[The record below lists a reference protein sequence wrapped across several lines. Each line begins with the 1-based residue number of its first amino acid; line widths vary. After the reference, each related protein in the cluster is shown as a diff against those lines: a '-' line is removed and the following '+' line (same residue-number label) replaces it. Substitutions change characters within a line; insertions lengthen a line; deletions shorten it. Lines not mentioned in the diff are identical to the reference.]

1 MAKVEADEVASRGW
15 HIAEGVDSRN
25 ARPTHRN
32 KIPYASWSRGKLFT
46 PMPSIRGTTKG
57 FHSMSMSGN
66 QLIAFLSPTIGLIF
80 TAFLLPLW
88 LNNRSRS
95 YIPYFVVAFVLYTL
109 ATSSQLFLV
118 PGDTG
123 RTAPITSIFYL
134 SCIVLLTEGCLKR
147 RNRDTSYRL
156 TAAICGVS
164 LIGVCY
170 YYFADRNLITRIYI
184 LSVGCGLLF
193 AIAAYRLRPSRD
205 SCLVDKAIFWIFL
218 LMSAQIFLR
227 PLLIGRP
234 GDANIDP
241 DAFRTSPF
249 WLALQFSL
257 VVSAVVMG
265 LTLLGAIFT
274 EITADLKQQSTIDA
288 LTCVY
293 NRRGFDEEASRAIKT
308 GGSNPISLV
317 VCDIDHFKAINDTQG
332 HPRGDRVL
340 KELALLLS
348 AQTRESDLVGRIG
361 GEEFAV
367 LLRGCTPQEAVS
379 YSERVRGLFEETGS
393 SALRGSSTITASFG
407 IADHISGETLRELMS
422 RADQQLYAAKRSGRN
437 RVCAEGNG
445 IEYRASA

>member
-227 PLLIGRP
+227 PPADRQARRREYRSGCLPHLP
-234 GDANIDP
+234 V
-241 DAFRTSPF
+241 
-249 WLALQFSL
+249 L
-257 VVSAVVMG
+257 V
-265 LTLLGAIFT
+265 GA
-274 EITADLKQQSTIDA
+274 
-288 LTCVY
+288 
-293 NRRGFDEEASRAIKT
+293 AI
-308 GGSNPISLV
+308 
-317 VCDIDHFKAINDTQG
+317 
-332 HPRGDRVL
+332 
-340 KELALLLS
+340 
-348 AQTRESDLVGRIG
+348 LVGRIRRRHWIDAAG
-361 GEEFAV
+361 GH
-367 LLRGCTPQEAVS
+367 LHRNHGRPQAA
-379 YSERVRGLFEETGS
+379 ERHRRLDVRLQP
-393 SALRGSSTITASFG
+393 ARL
-407 IADHISGETLRELMS
+407 
-422 RADQQLYAAKRSGRN
+422 
-437 RVCAEGNG
+437 
-445 IEYRASA
+445 